1 MIGSSFTK
9 PQEIELVLFKLLHVD
24 VGIEGIPV
32 TALVDTGA
40 QSTIISRSTLHAVN
54 QHLKQKG
61 RELPQLELPT
71 VRLYGKDGE
80 KGNSVGL
87 TIRCELSPLMIQ
99 SSICQLTICQILR
112 SDR

>member
-1 MIGSSFTK
+1 MGT
-9 PQEIELVLFKLLHVD
+9 FKLLHVD

-54 QHLKQKG
+54 QHLKQKR

-80 KGNSVGL
+80 KGVK
-87 TIRCELSPLMIQ
+87 ELPITAQVPLVLNLLVT
-99 SSICQLTICQILR
+99 S
-112 SDR
+112 